1 MKLEPV
7 TKLDKKSK
15 AASKILTMTSCQQ
28 SVTPLTFFQFMV
40 NSKQSGSWISDAYST
55 KLTFFLITIFYITQT
70 ENRTKISLTQLS
82 HYCLFLLKNTNFLP
96 KKANISKTK
105 RVLVL
110 QGIFP
115 KTTYE
120 CVFTFYFL
128 F

>member
-7 TKLDKKSK
+7 TRLNKKNK
-15 AASKILTMTSCQQ
+15 AASKSLTMTSCQQ

-55 KLTFFLITIFYITQT
+55 KLTFFLVTILYLAQT
-70 ENRTKISLTQLS
+70 ENRTKISLTQIS
-82 HYCLFLLKNTNFLP
+82 HCSLFLLKNTNFLP
-96 KKANISKTK
+96 KKANISKIK

-120 CVFTFYFL
+120 CAFTFYFL